1 MKPALL
7 ILVTLMLVSGA
18 FAETPLEEKPV
29 REVVQ
34 WFYTAFNSHGWKQVA
49 DYTTEDWNHVNP
61 GGGWTRGRAAVL
73 KELEE
78 VHGTFLKGVSDTVE
92 EIVVRF
98 ASSDVAVV
106 TVTSRMSTFT
116 MPDGVRHENEQ
127 HIRTFVLV
135 QRNGRWLIMQDHNT
149 AVARPQA

>member
-1 MKPALL
+1 MKTTLSILIAL
-7 ILVTLMLVSGA
+7 TLVSEV
-18 FAETPLEEKPV
+18 FAETPADEKRV

-34 WFYTAFNSHGWKQVA
+34 SFYAGFNSHGWTHVS
-49 DYTTEDWNHVNP
+49 DYTTEDWNHINP

-78 VHGTFLKGVSDTVE
+78 VHGTFLKGVSDTIE
-92 EIVVRF
+92 EMAVRF
-98 ASSDVAVV
+98 ASSDVAIV

-127 HIRTFVLV
+127 HIRTFIVV
-135 QRNGRWLIMQDHNT
+135 KRNDHWLITQDQNT
-149 AVARPQA
+149 AVARPKT

>member
-1 MKPALL
+1 MKTALS
-7 ILVTLMLVSGA
+7 ILLTSLLASEGC
-18 FAETPLEEKPV
+18 AETATQEKQV

-34 WFYTAFNSHGWKQVA
+34 WFYAGFNSHGWTQVA

-61 GGGWTRGRAAVL
+61 GGGWTRGREAVL
-73 KELEE
+73 KELKE
-78 VHGTFLKGVSDTVE
+78 VHSTFLKGVSDTIE

-98 ASSDVAVV
+98 ASSDVAVA

-127 HIRTFVLV
+127 HIRTFVV
-135 QRNGRWLIMQDHNT
+135 VRRNDHWLIMQDHNT
-149 AVARPQA
+149 AVARPNS

>member
-1 MKPALL
+1 MKATLI
-7 ILVTLMLVSGA
+7 ILVTLMLVGGA
-18 FAETPLEEKPV
+18 FAETPPEEKGV
-29 REVVQ
+29 REVVH
-34 WFYTAFNSHGWKQVA
+34 WFYAAFNSHKWTRVA

-73 KELEE
+73 KELKE
-78 VHGTFLKGVSDTVE
+78 VHSTFLKGVSDTVE

-127 HIRTFVLV
+127 HLRTFVV
-135 QRNGRWLIMQDHNT
+135 VRRNDRWLIMQDHNT
-149 AVARPQA
+149 AVAGRKP